1 MTEATDLA
9 AFLRARRGELRP
21 RDVGLP
27 ETTRRRTPGL
37 RRQEVALLAGISV
50 EYYVRMEQARG
61 PRPSAQV
68 LGAVARALMLTGDE
82 RDYLYRMAGHR
93 TPESVGPNRVVSSAV
108 RTVLDSMVPLP
119 AYIVDAGYEVLAWN
133 RCAVPFIGDLATLPG
148 AERNMVRW
156 IFRHA
161 TDDPR
166 WDDAEALSFARSTV
180 ADLRATYARYPGN
193 PSVTGLVTELLGTSP
208 RFAQLWAA
216 QDVAVRRTHRKQVPH
231 PDLGMLDFECQVLD
245 IPDTDQRIIVYCAAP
260 GTSTGKAFRRIAEA
274 TEKAAAR

>member
-1 MTEATDLA
+1 
-9 AFLRARRGELRP
+9 
-21 RDVGLP
+21 
-27 ETTRRRTPGL
+27 
-37 RRQEVALLAGISV
+37 
-50 EYYVRMEQARG
+50 
-61 PRPSAQV
+61 
-68 LGAVARALMLTGDE
+68 
-82 RDYLYRMAGHR
+82 
-93 TPESVGPNRVVSSAV
+93 
-108 RTVLDSMVPLP
+108 MVPLP

-156 IFRHA
+156 IFRQA
-161 TDDPR
+161 ADDPR
-166 WDDAEALSFARSTV
+166 WDDAETLSFARSTV

-231 PDLGMLDFECQVLD
+231 PELGVLDFECQVLD

-260 GTSTGKAFRRIAEA
+260 GTSTGEAFRRIAEA
-274 TEKAAAR
+274 TERAAAG

>member
-21 RDVGLP
+21 RDVGLS
-27 ETTRRRTPGL
+27 ETARRRTPGL

-68 LGAVARALMLTGDE
+68 LGALARALMLTGDE
-82 RDYLYRMAGHR
+82 RDYLYRTAGHR
-93 TPESVGPNRVVSSAV
+93 TPETVGPNRVVSSAV

-156 IFRHA
+156 IFRQA
-161 TDDPR
+161 ADDPR
-166 WDDAEALSFARSTV
+166 WDDAETLSFARSTV

-216 QDVAVRRTHRKQVPH
+216 QDVAVRRTHRKRVPH
-231 PDLGMLDFECQVLD
+231 PELGVLDFECQVLD

-260 GTSTGKAFRRIAEA
+260 GTSTGEAFRRIAEA
-274 TEKAAAR
+274 TERAAAR

>member
-27 ETTRRRTPGL
+27 ETARRRTPGL

-68 LGAVARALMLTGDE
+68 LGALARALMLTGDE
-82 RDYLYRMAGHR
+82 RDYLYRTAGHR
-93 TPESVGPNRVVSSAV
+93 TPETVGPNRVVSSAV

-133 RCAVPFIGDLATLPG
+133 RCAVPFIGDLATMPG

-156 IFRHA
+156 IFRQA
-161 TDDPR
+161 ADDPR
-166 WDDAEALSFARSTV
+166 WDDAETLSFARSTV

-231 PDLGMLDFECQVLD
+231 PEFGVLDFECQVLD

-260 GTSTGKAFRRIAEA
+260 GTSTGEAFRRIAEA
-274 TEKAAAR
+274 TERTAAR